1 MAKGKKKKKKK
12 KSERKAAEQVGI
24 TQAVRRDDAP
34 AYLIQRTARL
44 LRVLFLRIVQSDG
57 SNITPEMWMVLSRL
71 LVRDGQYQNELAD
84 ATFRDRP
91 NLSRIVV
98 GLEERGFVTRRG
110 DEGDRRR
117 VRVYLTRSGRYLVHD
132 TAPLAIR
139 TRDKL
144 YEGIKDKDL
153 KSFRKVLRK
162 IEANALATMETF
174 DAEPGERPA
183 AADVAPSTD
192 A

>member
-1 MAKGKKKKKKK
+1 MAKKKKKKK
-12 KSERKAAEQVGI
+12 DKKKQKKVESVGI
-24 TQAVRRDDAP
+24 AQSVRRDDAP

-44 LRVLFLRIVQSDG
+44 LRVLFLRIVQSEG
-57 SNITPEMWMVLSRL
+57 SNITPEMWMVLTRL

-98 GLEERGFVTRRG
+98 GLEDRSLVTRRS

-117 VRVYLTRSGRYLVHD
+117 VRVYLTKAGRTLVHE
-132 TAPLAIR
+132 TAPVAIR
-139 TRDKL
+139 TRDQL
-144 YEGIKDKDL
+144 YAGIKDKDL

-162 IEANALATMETF
+162 IEANALATMEAF
-174 DAEPGERPA
+174 DTGGTVEDATE
-183 AADVAPSTD
+183 TD
-192 A
+192 

>member
-1 MAKGKKKKKKK
+1 MAKDKKKKKKQK
-12 KSERKAAEQVGI
+12 KKKQKKVEPVGI
-24 TQAVRRDDAP
+24 AQAVRRDDAP
-34 AYLIQRTARL
+34 AYLVQRTARL
-44 LRVLFLRIVQSDG
+44 LRVLFLRIVQSEG

-71 LVRDGQYQNELAD
+71 LIRDGQYQNELAD

-98 GLEERGFVTRRG
+98 GLEDRGLVRRRG

-117 VRVYLTRSGRYLVHD
+117 VRVYLTRAGRSLVHD

-144 YEGIKDKDL
+144 YEGIKEKDL
-153 KSFRKVLRK
+153 TSFRKVLRR
-162 IEANALATMETF
+162 IEANALAAMEEF
-174 DAEPGERPA
+174 DAEEDSG
-183 AADVAPSTD
+183 ADV
-192 A
+192 

>member
-12 KSERKAAEQVGI
+12 QKKKVEHAGI
-24 TQAVRRDDAP
+24 AQSDRRDDAP

-44 LRVLFLRIVQSDG
+44 LRVLFLRIVQSEG

-98 GLEERGFVTRRG
+98 GLEDRGLVARRG

-117 VRVYLTRSGRYLVHD
+117 VRVYLTNAGRTLVHE
-132 TAPLAIR
+132 TAPLAIK
-139 TRDKL
+139 TRDQL
-144 YEGIKDKDL
+144 YTDIKDKDL
-153 KSFRKVLRK
+153 KAFRKVLRR
-162 IEANALATMETF
+162 IEGNALATMDAFDSVDGGKTEED
-174 DAEPGERPA
+174 DAE
-183 AADVAPSTD
+183 
-192 A
+192 

>member
-1 MAKGKKKKKKK
+1 MAKDKKKKKKK
-12 KSERKAAEQVGI
+12 KKDKKVEHAGI
-24 TQAVRRDDAP
+24 TQVVRRDDAP
-34 AYLIQRTARL
+34 AYLIQRTSRL
-44 LRVLFLRIVQSDG
+44 LRVLFLRIVQSEG
-57 SNITPEMWMVLSRL
+57 NNITPEMWMVLSRL
-71 LVRDGQYQNELAD
+71 LIRDGQYQNELAD

-98 GLEERGFVTRRG
+98 GLEDRGLVTRRG

-117 VRVYLTRSGRYLVHD
+117 VRVYLTRSGRDLVHD

-139 TRDKL
+139 TRDQL

-162 IEANALATMETF
+162 IEANALATMDAL
-174 DAEPGERPA
+174 DAEG
-183 AADVAPSTD
+183 D
-192 A
+192 AG